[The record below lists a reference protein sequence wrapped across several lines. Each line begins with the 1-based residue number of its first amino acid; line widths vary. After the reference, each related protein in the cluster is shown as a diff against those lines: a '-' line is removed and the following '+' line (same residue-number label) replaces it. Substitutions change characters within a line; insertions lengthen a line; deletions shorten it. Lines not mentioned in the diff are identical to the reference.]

1 MKRIKSVLLC
11 LFALSGVVC
20 AQSVEDIKASDEYLT
35 GEGWGE
41 SLKAADNAALQDL
54 ISKISVSVESQFENI
69 EEEITDQVNVDSRS
83 ACRSVVNTY
92 SQATLQNTQRIV
104 IENEPDAHVFRYV
117 KRSEVDKIFE
127 SRRLKVLDMVASA
140 TRAVEKGKVDDALR
154 YYYWGYCLL
163 QSIPGAN
170 SVTDANGHVL
180 THWIPEQMNEI
191 FGEVKVQT
199 VSEEEHVAEIR
210 VLYKGQP
217 VTSMDYTYFDG
228 MDWSSLYSAKDGRG
242 FVELRPGMTTEN
254 LKIKCEYEYS
264 GEAHIDKEISTVVN
278 VMKGRVFR
286 DAYVMVTPL
295 RASLGTPS
303 ASLHSARPS
312 MNRGT
317 VDELSST
324 VTSDLQSDVAVSEE
338 LKSAS
343 TEATAVSSPLGGNE
357 GGQSITM
364 LTESES
370 TPYRENIEKVIAAIR
385 SKNYA
390 SAEECFTE
398 DGRDMYRRLIS
409 YGNARIMGDP
419 AYSFYAVGT
428 DEVTCRS
435 VVMSFSFRN
444 NTRKFVESVTFTF
457 NKEGKID
464 YLAFALDEKSTTDI
478 LQHSAWSE
486 YARKILAEFLENYK
500 TAYALKRLDY
510 IRSIFDDNAVIITG
524 KVLTRPTYAMGETG
538 GEYLNNKY
546 VQYTRQGKEQYM
558 RNLERCFASNEYI
571 NIRFANNDIVKAGVG
586 GEVYGIQI
594 KQDYYSTNYGDTGYL
609 FLMVDL
615 NDPKQPI
622 IKVRSWQPERDPN
635 FGLIDLSHF

>member
-1 MKRIKSVLLC
+1 M
-11 LFALSGVVC
+11 
-20 AQSVEDIKASDEYLT
+20 SDQN
-35 GEGWGE
+35 G
-41 SLKAADNAALQDL
+41 
-54 ISKISVSVESQFENI
+54 I
-69 EEEITDQVNVDSRS
+69 DSRS

-127 SRRLKVLDMVASA
+127 SRRLKIFDMVASA
-140 TRAVEKGKVDDALR
+140 VRAVEKGKIDDALR
-154 YYYWGYCLL
+154 YYYWSYCLL

-170 SVTDANGHVL
+170 AVTDANGHVL
-180 THWIPEQMNEI
+180 THWIPEQMNEV
-191 FGEVKVQT
+191 FGGVKAYK
-199 VSEEEHVAEIR
+199 VSEQEGVAEIR
-210 VLYKGQP
+210 VMYNGQP

-228 MDWSSLYSAKDGRG
+228 MDWSSLYGAKDGRG

-286 DAYVMVTPL
+286 NAYVMVEGNAVGKTDKTL
-295 RASLGTPS
+295 
-303 ASLHSARPS
+303 
-312 MNRGT
+312 T
-317 VDELSST
+317 VSSKQKT
-324 VTSDLQSDVAVSEE
+324 TTNDLQVVGQEE
-338 LKSAS
+338 LAGK
-343 TEATAVSSPLGGNE
+343 
-357 GGQSITM
+357 QSIT
-364 LTESES
+364 LLSAEESDAYHKS
-370 TPYRENIEKVIAAIR
+370 IETVVAAIK
-385 SKNYA
+385 SGNYA
-390 SAEECFTE
+390 SAEGCFTE

-409 YGNARIMGDP
+409 YGNARIMGELSCL
-419 AYSFYAVGT
+419 YYKVGEE
-428 DEVTCRS
+428 EVTCRS
-435 VVMSFSFRN
+435 IPMSFSFRN
-444 NTRKFVESVTFTF
+444 NGRKFVEDVTFTF

-478 LQHSAWSE
+478 LQHSMWSE
-486 YARKILAEFLENYK
+486 YARKVLAEFLENYK

-524 KVLTRPTYAMGETG
+524 KVVTRQNTVSGEVG
-538 GEYLNNKY
+538 GEYLNNKF

-558 RNLERCFASNEYI
+558 RNLERCFNSNEYI
-571 NIRFANNDIVKAGVG
+571 NIRFANNDVVKAGVG

-635 FGLIDLSHF
+635 FGLIDLSCF

>member
-1 MKRIKSVLLC
+1 M
-11 LFALSGVVC
+11 FALSGIVC
-20 AQSVEDIKASDEYLT
+20 AQSVEDIKASDEYLS

-69 EEEITDQVNVDSRS
+69 EEEVTDQVSVDSRS

-127 SRRLKVLDMVASA
+127 SRRLKVFDMVASA
-140 TRAVEKGKVDDALR
+140 GRAVEKGKVDDALR
-154 YYYWGYCLL
+154 YYYWSYCLL

-170 SVTDANGHVL
+170 AVTDANGRVL
-180 THWIPEQMNEI
+180 TNWIPEQMNEV
-191 FGEVKVQT
+191 FGGVKAYK
-199 VSEEEHVAEIR
+199 VSEQDGVAEIR
-210 VLYKGQP
+210 VTYKGQP
-217 VTSMDYTYFDG
+217 VTSLDYTYFDG
-228 MDWSSLYSAKDGRG
+228 MDWSSLYGAKDGRG

-286 DAYVMVTPL
+286 NAYVMVEGAP
-295 RASLGTPS
+295 
-303 ASLHSARPS
+303 
-312 MNRGT
+312 
-317 VDELSST
+317 LSSPQGGMT
-324 VTSDLQSDVAVSEE
+324 DPIVATDLRTDVAV
-338 LKSAS
+338 KSVS
-343 TEATAVSSPLGGNE
+343 NEAMSVSSPLGGNE
-357 GGQSITM
+357 GGQTIT
-364 LTESES
+364 LLSESES
-370 TPYRENIEKVIAAIR
+370 APYVKSIETVVAAIK
-385 SKNYA
+385 SGNYA
-390 SAEECFTE
+390 SAEEYFTE

-409 YGNARIMGDP
+409 YGNARIMGEP
-419 AYSFYAVGT
+419 ACAYYRVGEA
-428 DEVTCRS
+428 EVTCRS
-435 VVMSFSFRN
+435 VPMSFSFQN
-444 NTRKFVESVTFTF
+444 NGRKFVEDVTFTF
-457 NKEGKID
+457 DKEGKID

-478 LQHSAWSE
+478 LQHSMWSE

-524 KVLTRPTYAMGETG
+524 KVVTRQNSAYGEMG
-538 GEYLNNKY
+538 GEFLNNKY

-558 RNLERCFASNEYI
+558 RNLERCFESNEYI

-615 NDPKQPI
+615 NDPKQPV

>member
-1 MKRIKSVLLC
+1 MKNISIILILL
-11 LFALSGVVC
+11 LFCNIIS
-20 AQSVEDIKASDEYLT
+20 AQSVDDIKASEEYLT

-41 SLKAADNAALQDL
+41 SLKAADNAALQAL

-69 EEEITDQVNVDSRS
+69 EEEITDQVSVDSRS

-140 TRAVEKGKVDDALR
+140 ARAVEKGKVDDALR
-154 YYYWGYCLL
+154 YYYWAYCLL
-163 QSIPGAN
+163 QSIPSTNA
-170 SVTDANGHVL
+170 VTDADGHVL
-180 THWIPEQMNEI
+180 THWIPEQMNEV
-191 FGEVKVQT
+191 FGGVKAYK
-199 VSEEEHVAEIR
+199 VSEENGVAEIR
-210 VLYKGQP
+210 VLFKEQP

-228 MDWSSLYSAKDGRG
+228 MDWSSLYGAKDGRG

-278 VMKGRVFR
+278 VMKGKVFR
-286 DAYVMVTPL
+286 NAYVMVENNDNVNVNENHSIAI
-295 RASLGTPS
+295 ASNLQ
-303 ASLHSARPS
+303 
-312 MNRGT
+312 
-317 VDELSST
+317 SST
-324 VTSDLQSDVAVSEE
+324 NDIQEVYQQEQNKISLLSNE
-338 LKSAS
+338 KS
-343 TEATAVSSPLGGNE
+343 V
-357 GGQSITM
+357 
-364 LTESES
+364 
-370 TPYRENIEKVIAAIR
+370 PYRESIEKVIAAIK
-385 SKNYA
+385 SGNYA
-390 SAEECFTE
+390 TAEECFTE
-398 DGRDMYRRLIS
+398 DGKEMYRRLIS
-409 YGNARIMGDP
+409 YGNARVMGET
-419 AYSFYAVGT
+419 AYSFYAMGEN
-428 DEVTCRS
+428 EVTCRS
-435 VVMSFSFRN
+435 VPMSFSFRN
-444 NTRKFVESVTFTF
+444 NGRKFVEDVTFTF

-478 LQHSAWSE
+478 LHHAMWSE

-524 KVLTRPTYAMGETG
+524 KVVTRQANAQGEVG

-546 VQYTRQGKEQYM
+546 VQYTRQNKEQYM

-615 NDPKQPI
+615 NDPKQPV

>member
-1 MKRIKSVLLC
+1 M
-11 LFALSGVVC
+11 FALSGVVC

-54 ISKISVSVESQFENI
+54 ISKISVSVESQFENV
-69 EEEITDQVNVDSRS
+69 EEEINDHNGLDSRS

-127 SRRLKVLDMVASA
+127 SRRLKVFDMVASA
-140 TRAVEKGKVDDALR
+140 GRAIEKGKVDDALR

-170 SVTDANGHVL
+170 AVVDANGHVL
-180 THWIPEQMNEI
+180 THWIPEQMNEV
-191 FGEVKVQT
+191 FGKVKAYK
-199 VSEEEHVAEIR
+199 VSEQDGVAEIR
-210 VLYKGQP
+210 VTFKEQP

-228 MDWSSLYSAKDGRG
+228 MDWSNLYGAKDGRG

-286 DAYVMVTPL
+286 NAYVMVEDGINANKNDNENL
-295 RASLGTPS
+295 KGISE
-303 ASLHSARPS
+303 
-312 MNRGT
+312 
-317 VDELSST
+317 VKSST
-324 VTSDLQSDVAVSEE
+324 NYKGELEKQTIVLLSDKE
-338 LKSAS
+338 SAPY
-343 TEATAVSSPLGGNE
+343 VKC
-357 GGQSITM
+357 I
-364 LTESES
+364 ES
-370 TPYRENIEKVIAAIR
+370 VVAAIK
-385 SKNYA
+385 SGNYA
-390 SAEECFTE
+390 SVEGCFTE

-409 YGNARIMGDP
+409 YGNARIMGELAC
-419 AYSFYAVGT
+419 AYYRVGEH
-428 DEVTCRS
+428 EVTCRS
-435 VVMSFSFRN
+435 VPMSFSFRN
-444 NTRKFVESVTFTF
+444 NGRKFVEDVTFTF

-478 LQHSAWSE
+478 LQHSMWSE
-486 YARKILAEFLENYK
+486 YARKVLAEFLENYK

-524 KVLTRPTYAMGETG
+524 KVVTRQTSAYGEMG
-538 GEYLNNKY
+538 GEFLNNKY

-615 NDPKQPI
+615 NDPKQPV

>member
-1 MKRIKSVLLC
+1 M
-11 LFALSGVVC
+11 FALSGVVC
-20 AQSVEDIKASDEYLT
+20 AQSVEDIKASEEYLT

-41 SLKAADNAALQDL
+41 SLKAADNAALQAL

-140 TRAVEKGKVDDALR
+140 ARAVEKGKVDDALR
-154 YYYWGYCLL
+154 YYYWAYCLL
-163 QSIPGAN
+163 QSIPNAN
-170 SVTDANGHVL
+170 GVVDNAGHVL
-180 THWIPEQMNEI
+180 THWIPEQMD
-191 FGEVKVQT
+191 EVFDGVKAYK
-199 VSEEEHVAEIR
+199 VSEENGVAEIR
-210 VLYKGQP
+210 VLFKEQP

-228 MDWSSLYSAKDGRG
+228 MDWSSLYGAKDGRG

-278 VMKGRVFR
+278 VMKGKVFR
-286 DAYVMVTPL
+286 NAYVMVENNDNVNENENNSIAI
-295 RASLGTPS
+295 ASNVQTS
-303 ASLHSARPS
+303 TNDIQEVYQQEQNKISL
-312 MNRGT
+312 
-317 VDELSST
+317 LSN
-324 VTSDLQSDVAVSEE
+324 E
-338 LKSAS
+338 KS
-343 TEATAVSSPLGGNE
+343 V
-357 GGQSITM
+357 
-364 LTESES
+364 
-370 TPYRENIEKVIAAIR
+370 PYRESIEKVIAAIK
-385 SKNYA
+385 SGNYVT
-390 SAEECFTE
+390 AEECFTE
-398 DGRDMYRRLIS
+398 DGKDMYRRLIS
-409 YGNARIMGDP
+409 YGNARIMGEP
-419 AYSFYAVGT
+419 AYSFYTMGES
-428 DEVTCRS
+428 EVTCRS
-435 VVMSFSFRN
+435 VPMSFSFRN
-444 NTRKFVESVTFTF
+444 NGRKFVEDVTFTF

-478 LQHSAWSE
+478 LQHAMWSE

-524 KVLTRPTYAMGETG
+524 KVVTRQANAQGEVG

-546 VQYTRQGKEQYM
+546 VQYTRQNKEQYM

-615 NDPKQPI
+615 NDPKKPI

>member
-1 MKRIKSVLLC
+1 MRRIRCVLLC

-20 AQSVEDIKASDEYLT
+20 AQSVEDIKASEEYLT

-69 EEEITDQVNVDSRS
+69 EEEITDQVSVDSRS

-117 KRSEVDKIFE
+117 KRTEVDKIFE
-127 SRRLKVLDMVASA
+127 SRRLKVFDMAGSA
-140 TRAVEKGKVDDALR
+140 ARAVEKGKVDDALR
-154 YYYWGYCLL
+154 YYYWAYCLL
-163 QSIPGAN
+163 QSIPSAN
-170 SVTDANGHVL
+170 AVTDADGHVL
-180 THWIPEQMNEI
+180 THWIPEQMNEV
-191 FGEVKVQT
+191 FDGVKAYK
-199 VSEEEHVAEIR
+199 VSEENGVAEIR
-210 VLYKGQP
+210 VLFKEQP

-228 MDWSSLYSAKDGRG
+228 MDWSSLYGAKDGRG

-278 VMKGRVFR
+278 VMKGKVFR
-286 DAYVMVTPL
+286 NAYVMVEKEASPQPL
-295 RASLGTPS
+295 PKRDDAGI
-303 ASLHSARPS
+303 A
-312 MNRGT
+312 
-317 VDELSST
+317 EKE
-324 VTSDLQSDVAVSEE
+324 VTNSVMAMQSEN
-338 LKSAS
+338 
-343 TEATAVSSPLGGNE
+343 T
-357 GGQSITM
+357 ITM
-364 LTESES
+364 LAEDKVI
-370 TPYRENIEKVIAAIR
+370 PYRESIEKVIAAIK
-385 SKNYA
+385 SGNYVT
-390 SAEECFTE
+390 AEECFTE
-398 DGRDMYRRLIS
+398 DGKDMYRRLIS
-409 YGNARIMGDP
+409 YGNARVMGEP
-419 AYSFYAVGT
+419 AYSFYTMGES
-428 DEVTCRS
+428 EVTCRS
-435 VVMSFSFRN
+435 VPMSFSFRN
-444 NTRKFVESVTFTF
+444 NGRKFVEDVTFTF

-478 LQHSAWSE
+478 LQHAMWSE

-524 KVLTRPTYAMGETG
+524 KVVTRQANAQGEVG

-546 VQYTRQGKEQYM
+546 VQYTRQNKEQYM

-615 NDPKQPI
+615 NDPKKPV

>member
-1 MKRIKSVLLC
+1 MRMKSAFLC
-11 LFALSGVVC
+11 LFLLCGTVY
-20 AQSVEDIKASDEYLT
+20 AQSIEDIRESDEYLC

-54 ISKISVSVESQFENI
+54 ISQISISVESQFENI
-69 EEEITDQVNVDSRS
+69 EEEVTDQVTVDSRS

-127 SRRLKVLDMVASA
+127 SRRLKVYDMVGSAS
-140 TRAVEKGKVDDALR
+140 RAVEKGKIDDALR
-154 YYYWGYCLL
+154 YYYWSYCLL
-163 QSIPGAN
+163 QSIPGSN
-170 SVTDANGHVL
+170 SVVDEGGHVL
-180 THWIPEQMNEI
+180 THWIPEQMNEV
-191 FGEVKVQT
+191 FNSVKAYKI
-199 VSEEEHVAEIR
+199 SEQDGVAEIR
-210 VLYKGQP
+210 VLYKESP

-228 MDWSSLYSAKDGRG
+228 MDWSSLYGAKDGRG
-242 FVELRPGMTTEN
+242 FVELRPGMTADN

-286 DAYVMVTPL
+286 NAYVMV
-295 RASLGTPS
+295 
-303 ASLHSARPS
+303 
-312 MNRGT
+312 
-317 VDELSST
+317 EST
-324 VTSDLQSDVAVSEE
+324 VTTPKASSTHSVSDMLSHSVESGSQREVSET
-338 LKSAS
+338 SIA
-343 TEATAVSSPLGGNE
+343 ATLQTGSQG
-357 GGQSITM
+357 IT
-364 LTESES
+364 LLSESES
-370 TPYRENIEKVIAAIR
+370 APYRNHIETVVNAIK
-385 SKNYA
+385 SGNYA

-409 YGNARIMGDP
+409 YGNARIMGDVAC
-419 AYSFYAVGT
+419 AYYKVGEK
-428 DEVTCRS
+428 EVTCRS
-435 VVMSFSFRN
+435 IPMSFSFRN
-444 NTRKFVESVTFTF
+444 NGRKFVEDVTFTF
-457 NKEGKID
+457 NAEGKID

-478 LQHSAWSE
+478 LKHDMWSE

-524 KVLTRPTYAMGETG
+524 KVVTRPTGAMGEMG

-546 VQYTRQGKEQYM
+546 IQYTRQGKEQYL
-558 RNLERCFASNEYI
+558 RNLERCFNSNEYI
-571 NIRFANNDIVKAGVG
+571 NIRFANNDIIKAGAG

-615 NDPKQPI
+615 NNPKQPV
-622 IKVRSWQPERDPN
+622 IKVRSWQPERDPD
-635 FGLIDLSHF
+635 FGLIDLSRF

>member
-1 MKRIKSVLLC
+1 MKKIYGLLIT
-11 LFALSGVVC
+11 LILGSAVC
-20 AQSVEDIKASDEYLT
+20 AQTVEDIRGNEEYLC

-54 ISKISVSVESQFENI
+54 ITKISVSVESKFENI
-69 EEEITDQVNVDSRS
+69 EEEVTDQVTVDSRS

-117 KRSEVDKIFE
+117 KRSEVDKIFA
-127 SRRLKVLDMVASA
+127 SRRLKVLDMVKSA
-140 TRAVEKGKVDDALR
+140 ARAIEKGKIDDALR
-154 YYYWGYCLL
+154 YYYWSYCLL

-170 SVTDANGHVL
+170 AVTDESGHVL
-180 THWIPEQMNEI
+180 THWIPEQMNEV
-191 FGEVKVQT
+191 FGGVKAYK
-199 VSEEEHVAEIR
+199 VSEQDGVAEIC
-210 VLYKGQP
+210 VTYNDQP

-228 MDWSSLYSAKDGRG
+228 MDWSSLYGAKDGRG
-242 FVELRPGMTTEN
+242 FVELRPGMSTEN

-264 GEAHIDKEISTVVN
+264 GEAHIDKEIATVVN

-286 DAYVMVTPL
+286 NAYVRVGEAPL
-295 RASLGTPS
+295 ASPQGGMSDS
-303 ASLHSARPS
+303 A
-312 MNRGT
+312 
-317 VDELSST
+317 
-324 VTSDLQSDVAVSEE
+324 SDLQSDVAVGVD
-338 LKSAS
+338 LKSVSNEAMSVAS
-343 TEATAVSSPLGGNE
+343 PIEGNE
-357 GGQSITM
+357 RGQSIT
-364 LTESES
+364 LLSESES
-370 TPYRENIEKVIAAIR
+370 APYSQSMEVVIASIKSGDYDA
-385 SKNYA
+385 
-390 SAEECFTE
+390 AEECFTE
-398 DGRDMYRRLIS
+398 DGCDMYRRLIS
-409 YGNARIMGDP
+409 YGNARIMGEP
-419 AYSFYAVGT
+419 VCAYYRVGEE
-428 DEVTCRS
+428 EVTCRS
-435 VVMSFSFRN
+435 VPMAFSFAGN
-444 NTRKFVESVTFTF
+444 GRKFVEDVTFTF

-478 LQHSAWSE
+478 LEHSMWSE

-524 KVLTRPTYAMGETG
+524 KVVTRQTAAMGEMG
-538 GEYLNNKY
+538 GEYLDNKY
-546 VQYTRQGKEQYM
+546 VQYTRQGKEQYL
-558 RNLERCFASNEYI
+558 RNLERCFESNEYI

-615 NDPKQPI
+615 NNPKQPI